1 MTGTSCYCFE
11 YNLHLIKIPSHL
23 NRESIYR
30 EHLCEYRVQF
40 TDIHKFY
47 AEHILHMAHTHAH
60 AHPRPQSSKD
70 HSVPLDSTAI
80 ELSTDTDSN
89 STPVDPLCSETNVTS
104 RYCRVCHHS
113 QPMRSKHCYQCGRCV
128 RKFDHHC
135 PWLGNCVGERNHRF
149 FWMFLTCETALLIW
163 GVCITW

>member
-1 MTGTSCYCFE
+1 
-11 YNLHLIKIPSHL
+11 
-23 NRESIYR
+23 
-30 EHLCEYRVQF
+30 
-40 TDIHKFY
+40 
-47 AEHILHMAHTHAH
+47 MAHTHM
-60 AHPRPQSSKD
+60 HPSPQSSKD

-89 STPVDPLCSETNVTS
+89 STPVDPLCSETNITS

-163 GVCITW
+163 GVCITWWVGGWVGEWVGGLKPYTAAFFVCSPGIHEDWEWG